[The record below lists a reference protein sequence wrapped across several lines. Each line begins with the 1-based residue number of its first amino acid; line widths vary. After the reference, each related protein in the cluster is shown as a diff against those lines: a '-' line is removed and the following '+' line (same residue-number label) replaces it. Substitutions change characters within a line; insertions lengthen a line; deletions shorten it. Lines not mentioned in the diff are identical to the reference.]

1 MCKENIMKK
10 VLVTGG
16 AGFIG
21 SNLIQS
27 LLKKDYKVYS
37 IDNYSSGISR
47 NKILNVNYINMD
59 ILNISDLNE
68 TFDICFH
75 LAARTLVQESFKRVD
90 DYFSSNVTGTL
101 NIAKWA
107 SKNNIKLIYAGSAS
121 KHNNPRSSPYAL
133 TKFLGEEICKL
144 YKLNFK
150 LDIQIARFYN
160 VYGPLERVDQINGN
174 VIGIWRSRIQS
185 GLPLQIVGDGEQTRD
200 FIHVSDIVEGLIKIA
215 ESNIDINDAWELGSG
230 NQYSINKLFS
240 YFKNRFPEIKSEM
253 INDQPGN
260 FRSSILINNEVSK
273 KLNWNPKD
281 RLEDY
286 INNLK

>member
-150 LDIQIARFYN
+150 LDLQIARFYN

-185 GLPLQIVGDGEQTRD
+185 GLPLQIVGDGKQTRD
-200 FIHVSDIVEGLIKIA
+200 FIHVSDIVDGLIKIA
-215 ESNIDINDAWELGSG
+215 ESNIEVNDAWELGSG

-240 YFKNRFPEIKSEM
+240 YFNNRFPDIKSEM
-253 INDQPGN
+253 IDDQPGN

-286 INNLK
+286 INNLI

>member
-1 MCKENIMKK
+1 MKK

-253 INDQPGN
+253 INDQPSN

>member
-200 FIHVSDIVEGLIKIA
+200 FIHVSDIVDGLIKIA

-286 INNLK
+286 INNLI

>member
-1 MCKENIMKK
+1 MKK

-16 AGFIG
+16 VGFVG
-21 SNLIQS
+21 SNLIKS
-27 LLKKDYKVYS
+27 LISKGYEVYS
-37 IDNYSSGISR
+37 IDDYSSGSLK
-47 NKILNVNYINMD
+47 NELAEVKYIKMD

-68 TFDICFH
+68 KFDICFH

-107 SKNNIKLIYAGSAS
+107 SKNNTKLIYAGSAS

-133 TKFLGEEICKL
+133 TKFLGEEVCKL

-150 LDIQIARFYN
+150 LDLQIARFYN

-185 GLPLQIVGDGEQTRD
+185 GLPLQIVGDGKQTRD
-200 FIHVSDIVEGLIKIA
+200 FIHVSDIVDGLIKIA
-215 ESNIDINDAWELGSG
+215 ESNIDVNDAWELGSG
-230 NQYSINKLFS
+230 NQYSINQLFN
-240 YFKNRFPEIKSEM
+240 YFNNRFPDIKSEM
-253 INDQPGN
+253 IDDQPGN
-260 FRSSILINNEVSK
+260 FRRSVLINNEVSK

-286 INNLK
+286 INNLI

>member
-1 MCKENIMKK
+1 MKK

-107 SKNNIKLIYAGSAS
+107 SKNNTKLIYAGSAS

-133 TKFLGEEICKL
+133 TKFLGEEVCKL

-200 FIHVSDIVEGLIKIA
+200 FIHVSDIVDGLIKIA

>member
-1 MCKENIMKK
+1 MKK

-16 AGFIG
+16 VGFVG
-21 SNLIQS
+21 SNLIKS
-27 LLKKDYKVYS
+27 LISKGYEVYS
-37 IDNYSSGISR
+37 IDDYSSGSLKNER
-47 NKILNVNYINMD
+47 AEVKYIKMD

-107 SKNNIKLIYAGSAS
+107 SKNKIKLIYAGSAS

-150 LDIQIARFYN
+150 LDLQIARFYN

-200 FIHVSDIVEGLIKIA
+200 FIHVSDIVDGLIKIA

-240 YFKNRFPEIKSEM
+240 YFNNRFPEIKSEM

-286 INNLK
+286 INNLI

>member
-1 MCKENIMKK
+1 MKK

-16 AGFIG
+16 VGFVG
-21 SNLIQS
+21 SNLIKS
-27 LLKKDYKVYS
+27 LISKGYEVYS
-37 IDNYSSGISR
+37 IDDYSSGSLK
-47 NKILNVNYINMD
+47 NELSEVKYIKMD

-150 LDIQIARFYN
+150 LDLQIARFYN

-200 FIHVSDIVEGLIKIA
+200 FIHVSDIVDGLIKIA

-240 YFKNRFPEIKSEM
+240 YFNNRFPEIKSEM

-286 INNLK
+286 INNLI

>member
-1 MCKENIMKK
+1 M
-10 VLVTGG
+10 
-16 AGFIG
+16 
-21 SNLIQS
+21 
-27 LLKKDYKVYS
+27 
-37 IDNYSSGISR
+37 
-47 NKILNVNYINMD
+47 
-59 ILNISDLNE
+59 LNISDLNE

-75 LAARTLVQESFKRVD
+75 LAARTLVQESFERVD
-90 DYFSSNVTGTL
+90 DYFSSNVSGTL

-150 LDIQIARFYN
+150 LDLQIARFYN

-200 FIHVSDIVEGLIKIA
+200 FIHVSDIVDGLIKIA
-215 ESNIDINDAWELGSG
+215 ESNAEINDAWELGSG

-240 YFKNRFPEIKSEM
+240 YFKNKFPDLKSEM
-253 INDQPGN
+253 IDDQPGN

-286 INNLK
+286 INNLI

>member
-200 FIHVSDIVEGLIKIA
+200 FIHVSDIVDGLIKIA

>member
-1 MCKENIMKK
+1 MKK

-16 AGFIG
+16 VGFVG

-27 LLKKDYKVYS
+27 LISRGYEVYS
-37 IDNYSSGISR
+37 IDDYSSGSLK
-47 NKILNVNYINMD
+47 NELAAVKYIKMN

-150 LDIQIARFYN
+150 LD
-160 VYGPLERVDQINGN
+160 L
-174 VIGIWRSRIQS
+174 
-185 GLPLQIVGDGEQTRD
+185 
-200 FIHVSDIVEGLIKIA
+200 
-215 ESNIDINDAWELGSG
+215 
-230 NQYSINKLFS
+230 
-240 YFKNRFPEIKSEM
+240 
-253 INDQPGN
+253 
-260 FRSSILINNEVSK
+260 
-273 KLNWNPKD
+273 
-281 RLEDY
+281 
-286 INNLK
+286 

>member
-185 GLPLQIVGDGEQTRD
+185 GLPLQIVGDGKQTRD
-200 FIHVSDIVEGLIKIA
+200 FIHVSDIVDGLIKIA
-215 ESNIDINDAWELGSG
+215 ESNIEVNDAWELGSG

-240 YFKNRFPEIKSEM
+240 YFNNRFPDIKSEM
-253 INDQPGN
+253 IDDQPGN

-286 INNLK
+286 INNLI

>member
-1 MCKENIMKK
+1 MKK

-16 AGFIG
+16 VGFIG

-27 LLKKDYKVYS
+27 LISRGYQVYS
-37 IDNYSSGISR
+37 IDDYSSGSLK
-47 NKILNVNYINMD
+47 NELAEVKYIKMN

-75 LAARTLVQESFKRVD
+75 LAARTLVQESFERVD
-90 DYFSSNVTGTL
+90 DYFSSNVSGTL

-150 LDIQIARFYN
+150 LDLQIARFYN

-200 FIHVSDIVEGLIKIA
+200 FIHVSDIVDGLIKIA
-215 ESNIDINDAWELGSG
+215 ESNADINDAWELGSG

-240 YFKNRFPEIKSEM
+240 YFKNKFPDLKSEM
-253 INDQPGN
+253 IDDQPGN

-286 INNLK
+286 INNLI

>member
-1 MCKENIMKK
+1 MKK

-21 SNLIQS
+21 SNLIKS
-27 LLKKDYKVYS
+27 LLVYGYKVCS

-47 NKILNVNYINMD
+47 DKILNVNYINMD
-59 ILNISDLNE
+59 VINISDINE
-68 TFDICFH
+68 KFDICFH
-75 LAARTLVQESFKRVD
+75 LAAKTLVQDSFQKVEEYYD
-90 DYFSSNVTGTL
+90 TNVTGTL
-101 NIAKWA
+101 SVAKWA

-121 KHNNPRSSPYAL
+121 KHNDPRSSPYAL
-133 TKFLGEEICKL
+133 SKFLGEEICEL

-150 LDIQIARFYN
+150 LDLQIARFYN
-160 VYGPLERVDQINGN
+160 VYGPDERVDRINGN
-174 VIGIWRSRIQS
+174 VIGIWRSRVQS

-200 FIHVSDIVEGLIKIA
+200 FIHVSDIVDGLIKIA
-215 ESNIDINDAWELGSG
+215 ESNIDVKSAWELGSG

-240 YFKNRFPEIKSEM
+240 YFKNRFPDIKSEM
-253 INDQPGN
+253 IDDQPGN

-286 INNLK
+286 INNLN

>member
-1 MCKENIMKK
+1 MKK

-16 AGFIG
+16 VGFVG
-21 SNLIQS
+21 SNLIKS
-27 LLKKDYKVYS
+27 LISKGYEVYS
-37 IDNYSSGISR
+37 IDDYSSGSLK
-47 NKILNVNYINMD
+47 NELAEVKYIKMD

-68 TFDICFH
+68 KFDICFH
-75 LAARTLVQESFKRVD
+75 LAARTLVQKSFKRVD
-90 DYFSSNVTGTL
+90 DYFNSNVTGTL

-133 TKFLGEEICKL
+133 TKFLGEEVCKL

-150 LDIQIARFYN
+150 LDLQIARFYN

-200 FIHVSDIVEGLIKIA
+200 FIHVSDIVDGLIKIA
-215 ESNIDINDAWELGSG
+215 ESNAEINDAWELGSG

-240 YFKNRFPEIKSEM
+240 YFKNRFPDLKSEM
-253 INDQPGN
+253 IDDQPGN

-273 KLNWNPKD
+273 ILNWNPKD

-286 INNLK
+286 INNLI

>member
-185 GLPLQIVGDGEQTRD
+185 GLPLQIVGDGKQTRD
-200 FIHVSDIVEGLIKIA
+200 FIHVSDIVDGLIKIA
-215 ESNIDINDAWELGSG
+215 ESNIDVNDAWELGSG

>member
-1 MCKENIMKK
+1 MKK

-16 AGFIG
+16 VGFVG
-21 SNLIQS
+21 SNLIKS
-27 LLKKDYKVYS
+27 LISKGYEVYS
-37 IDNYSSGISR
+37 IDDYSSGSLK
-47 NKILNVNYINMD
+47 NELAEVKYIKMD
-59 ILNISDLNE
+59 ILNISDFNE
-68 TFDICFH
+68 KFDICFH

-133 TKFLGEEICKL
+133 TKFLGEEVCKL

-150 LDIQIARFYN
+150 LDLQIARFYN

-185 GLPLQIVGDGEQTRD
+185 GLPLQIVGDGKQTRD
-200 FIHVSDIVEGLIKIA
+200 FVHVSDIVDGLIKIA
-215 ESNIDINDAWELGSG
+215 ESNIEVNDAWELGSG

-240 YFKNRFPEIKSEM
+240 YFNNRFPDIKSEM
-253 INDQPGN
+253 IDDQPGN

-281 RLEDY
+281 RLEEY
-286 INNLK
+286 INNLI

>member
-185 GLPLQIVGDGEQTRD
+185 GLPLQIVGDGKQTRD
-200 FIHVSDIVEGLIKIA
+200 FIHVSDIVDGLIKIA
-215 ESNIDINDAWELGSG
+215 ESNIDVNDAWELGSG

-240 YFKNRFPEIKSEM
+240 YFNNRFPDIKSEM
-253 INDQPGN
+253 IDDQPGN

-286 INNLK
+286 INNLI

>member
-1 MCKENIMKK
+1 MKK

-16 AGFIG
+16 VGFVG
-21 SNLIQS
+21 SNLIKS
-27 LLKKDYKVYS
+27 LISKGYEVYS
-37 IDNYSSGISR
+37 IDDYSSGSLK
-47 NKILNVNYINMD
+47 NELSEVKYIKMD

-68 TFDICFH
+68 KFDICFH

-150 LDIQIARFYN
+150 LDLQIARFYN

-200 FIHVSDIVEGLIKIA
+200 FIHVSDIVDGLIKIA